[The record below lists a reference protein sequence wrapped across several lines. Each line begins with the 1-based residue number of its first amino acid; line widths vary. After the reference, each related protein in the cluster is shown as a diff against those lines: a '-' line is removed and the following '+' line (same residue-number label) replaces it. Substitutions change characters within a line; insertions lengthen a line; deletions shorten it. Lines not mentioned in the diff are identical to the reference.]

1 MYINGEK
8 MKAFDFDLWPDGD
21 AKRGV
26 VGLKYGG
33 VAPEVVNE
41 LAFGFI
47 QSRAGTLWD
56 GEPWGG
62 YDFPGANHFGGWLD
76 DVRVFHKVL
85 SETEISLMYASE
97 KP

>member
-26 VGLKYGG
+26 VGMMYGG

-56 GEPWGG
+56 TEPWGG
-62 YDFPGANHFGGWLD
+62 YDIPTANHFGGLLD
-76 DVRVFHKVL
+76 DVRIFNKVL
-85 SETEISLMYASE
+85 SEDEISLMYSSA
-97 KP
+97 K